1 MTWFNILFFGVFVI
15 FFLKLLTLWLAIDLD
30 VDIDFDG
37 DTDIDVNGML
47 SFKGILHFLM
57 GFSSVLTAVGYE
69 NTHSLA
75 IPYTFSLSTYIF
87 AVCVGIVTMVSLFYL
102 YKFMLKLTHYTSD
115 NLNLNNMHGK
125 VYLIDGDGQYQVL
138 VDTPNGTFKK
148 TAYSENK
155 VHKIGDDIVLTWD
168 KNNKRY
174 IF

>member
-1 MTWFNILFFGVFVI
+1 MTWFNILFFGVFTL
-15 FFLKLLTLWLAIDLD
+15 FFLKTVFSWVFGDLD

-37 DTDIDVNGML
+37 DTDIDVSGML

-87 AVCVGIVTMVSLFYL
+87 AVCVGIVMMVSLFYL
-102 YKFMLKLTHYTSD
+102 YKFMLNLKHYTSD

-125 VYLIDGDGQYQVL
+125 VYLIESDGQYQVL

-155 VHKIGDDIVLTWD
+155 SHKIGEDIVLTWD
-168 KNNKRY
+168 KDNKRY

>member
-37 DTDIDVNGML
+37 DTDIDVSGML
-47 SFKGILHFLM
+47 SFKGVLHFLM
-57 GFSSVLTAVGYE
+57 GFSSVLTAVGYG

-87 AVCVGIVTMVSLFYL
+87 AVCVGIVTMVLLFYL
-102 YKFMLKLTHYTSD
+102 YKFMLKLNHYTSN

-125 VYLIDGDGQYQVL
+125 VYLIESDGQYQVL
-138 VDTPNGTFKK
+138 VDTPNGTFRK

-155 VHKIGDDIVLTWD
+155 THKIGEDIVLTWD
-168 KNNKRY
+168 KDNKRY